1 MSKLNQREAVY
12 QAVMNT
18 LADNNISFD
27 DGQTPAAQSLMTKEM
42 RAAVIAIVVAGFQ
55 AKEVE
60 LSAEA
65 EAKYDTEAKIKG
77 YTNGLLSNWLRKD
90 KRLNGN
96 ISYEVKA
103 PGSRAGSQDD
113 QIKALK
119 ALRSTRTDA
128 EELAEID
135 ACIAARQATIKPTK
149 KVATITAEQI
159 EKLPEELRAK
169 LGL

>member
-77 YTNGLLSNWLRKD
+77 YT
-90 KRLNGN
+90 
-96 ISYEVKA
+96 
-103 PGSRAGSQDD
+103 
-113 QIKALK
+113 
-119 ALRSTRTDA
+119 
-128 EELAEID
+128 
-135 ACIAARQATIKPTK
+135 
-149 KVATITAEQI
+149 
-159 EKLPEELRAK
+159 
-169 LGL
+169 